1 MKKLIVTL
9 ILSLIF
15 VAPAVAAPNT
25 EPIDLVSMKE
35 SGLSNETLGRF
46 LAQNL
51 GSDRLTPQVDA
62 NLLTS
67 LGRYGGDSL
76 AAAYLD
82 LDRATMNQ
90 PGREFGPEVVEQL
103 MIGGMPPAE
112 LQKLLENETARH
124 STQYQ
129 APAVQPVPAA
139 ALNTPP
145 AAPRIIQTTTPSV
158 APPAVNRPQAPD
170 LTGRTHQD
178 LRPGQAADPASRL
191 PLPYSTYDIR
201 NNRQDGQQRRQNNG
215 GTWMG
220 VMEKELPDAHLVE
233 VNSIGQISQVGQEVF
248 TRPSGHQVYRYYTG
262 NPDNPYS
269 GADLRQEQKNREDL
283 QVIFGSRRNH
293 N

>member
-15 VAPAVAAPNT
+15 VAPAMAAPNN

-51 GSDRLTPQVDA
+51 GSDRQAPQVDA

-76 AAAYLD
+76 AVAYLD
-82 LDRATMNQ
+82 LDRATMNR
-90 PGREFGPEVVEQL
+90 PTREFGPEVVTQL
-103 MIGGMPPAE
+103 MAGGMPSAE
-112 LQKLLENETARH
+112 LKQLLAEETARAVGQ
-124 STQYQ
+124 SYEAEAQPVVL
-129 APAVQPVPAA
+129 APPVPAPKVVQTM
-139 ALNTPP
+139 TPTVS
-145 AAPRIIQTTTPSV
+145 APTVS
-158 APPAVNRPQAPD
+158 RPQAPEM
-170 LTGRTHQD
+170 TSRTEQA

-191 PLPYSTYDIR
+191 PVPYSTYDIR
-201 NNRQDGQQRRQNNG
+201 NNRQDGQVRRQNNG
-215 GTWMG
+215 GSWMG

-233 VNSIGQISQVGQEVF
+233 VNSIGQVAQVGQEVF

-283 QVIFGSRRNH
+283 QIIFSNRRAY
-293 N
+293 